1 MVRGRRWRQTRRL
14 SYAASLL
21 LLCAVLTGCASPYT
35 VTFTRGT
42 YVNVKCKP
50 TYDKAKDSYILTDA
64 DGRKYLV
71 PAISIREI
79 SPAESGGKP
88 AASPYQPRPAR

>member
-1 MVRGRRWRQTRRL
+1 V
-14 SYAASLL
+14 AALL
-21 LLCAVLTGCASPYT
+21 LLCAGLTGCSSPYM

-42 YVNVKCKP
+42 YVTVKCKP

-64 DGRKYLV
+64 DGRQYLV

-79 SPAESGGKP
+79 APAESGGKS
-88 AASPYQPRPAR
+88 AASPFQPRPAR